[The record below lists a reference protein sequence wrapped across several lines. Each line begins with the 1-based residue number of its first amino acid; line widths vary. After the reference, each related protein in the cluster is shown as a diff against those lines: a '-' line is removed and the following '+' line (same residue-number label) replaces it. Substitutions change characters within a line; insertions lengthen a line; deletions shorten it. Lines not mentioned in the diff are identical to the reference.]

1 MLETIRAYA
10 GERFAAAADTEAVYE
25 RHYRHFLAL
34 AQRHGRERALWGT
47 SRKEHLAE
55 LDADTDNLN
64 VALGWAVRQATA
76 EPALAMC
83 EALGTYWLTR
93 VRYQE
98 AVGWID
104 RALELPGAD
113 THSAARTRALCFKA
127 WALWPLGRGAEQL
140 GVMAKAETSAR
151 AIADPALLAQVLQA
165 RSSHEGSHGGGWDV
179 AEALAEEALDWARA
193 GGDEWWGA
201 MAATAHAMV
210 AENAAE
216 LRRRV
221 DRAASM
227 LGEVGNV
234 FFLADLLA
242 SAAYTALCLGSD
254 HDARE
259 FVRRAIPLTQGLDN
273 PYRWMLLRGNDALAA
288 LFTDDVDAAREAFSE
303 ELTLCRALVVRPFA
317 SEGLAGL
324 AATATVHHDHH
335 DLDRAA
341 RLYGAADGQRYGEPK
356 DRVSARLHTI
366 YFEPARARHG
376 ADAWDSAVAEGAALG
391 FEEAIAYAL
400 DEPRAFT
407 QPETTQQEPPDK
419 LAH

>member
-1 MLETIRAYA
+1 
-10 GERFAAAADTEAVYE
+10 VCE

-55 LDADTDNLN
+55 LDADIDNVN

-104 RALELPGAD
+104 RALQLPSAD
-113 THSAARTRALCFKA
+113 PHSAARIRALFFKA
-127 WALWPLGRGAEQL
+127 WALWPLGRGTERSA
-140 GVMAKAETSAR
+140 VMAEAETGAR

-165 RSSHEGSHGGGWDV
+165 RAAHESSHGGDWDV
-179 AEALAEEALDWARA
+179 AEALAEEAHDWARA

-201 MAATAHAMV
+201 MAAQAQTLV
-210 AENAAE
+210 AEDAAE

-221 DRAASM
+221 DRAASL

-234 FFLADLLA
+234 FFLANMLA
-242 SAAYTALCLGSD
+242 SAAYTALCHGGDLE
-254 HDARE
+254 ARE
-259 FVRRAIPLTQGLDN
+259 FARRAIPLVRGLDN
-273 PYRWMLLRGNDALAA
+273 PYLWMLLRGNDALAA
-288 LFTDDVDAAREAFSE
+288 LFTGAIDHAREAFSE
-303 ELTLCRALVVRPFA
+303 ELAICRELVVRPFA

-324 AATATVHHDHH
+324 AAIATVQD

-341 RLYGAADGQRYGEPK
+341 RLYGAAGSHRYGQPE
-356 DRVSARLHTI
+356 DRVTARLHTSF
-366 YFEPARARHG
+366 FEPARTRHG
-376 ADAWDSAVAEGAALG
+376 VDAWDQAIAEGAALG

-400 DEPRAFT
+400 DEPPRALT
-407 QPETTQQEPPDK
+407 QPETTQRRSSGK